1 MSGNIN
7 TNKRNIPIVQPA
19 IITTKASDNR
29 KELCYK

>member
-19 IITTKASDNR
+19 IITTILDNR